1 MHLTRV
7 GFQPTAENSRRER
20 RIHVYLAMYRS
31 VWSKVEALEDPMN
44 DYKMSNM
51 AVVTERR
58 TNNASNANRRNWW
71 ECCKIR
77 SNRISVY
84 EGGFGILTG
93 WLPI

>member
-1 MHLTRV
+1 M
-7 GFQPTAENSRRER
+7 
-20 RIHVYLAMYRS
+20 
-31 VWSKVEALEDPMN
+31 WSKVEALEDPMN

-51 AVVTERR
+51 AVAAERR

-84 EGGFGILTG
+84 EGRLWNSHGPATDITG
-93 WLPI
+93 NNGNGLGGY